1 MKKLVYILA
10 VSVLASCAFADLTIT
25 DWVWDDINVIYI
37 DYDVITD
44 YAPAGFTAGGDPY
57 DPGLGSY
64 RFYFYSDN
72 VSGWL
77 YNGNDSFTVTFE
89 GFRDRDFYPSPG
101 ALTVYVDDGS
111 RNAVCYMV
119 PWSGNGAYTFTAEDV
134 FPGWNTGDSIEG
146 LEVGR
151 VEVFLEHVK
160 WTPRTYGRVTVALNT
175 PEEETEVPEPA
186 TAAYALMGLGSLA
199 GIKRRIKK

>member
-1 MKKLVYILA
+1 MKKLLYILA
-10 VSVLASCAFADLTIT
+10 VSVLASCAFADFTAT
-25 DWVWDDINVIYI
+25 DWVWDAPYTD
-37 DYDVITD
+37 DYFVTD
-44 YAPAGFTAGGDPY
+44 YAPAGFAVESSYYNP
-57 DPGLGSY
+57 DPGSFG
-64 RFYFYSDN
+64 FHFYSDN

-89 GFRDRDFYPSPG
+89 GFLDRDFDPSYG
-101 ALTVYVDDGS
+101 ALIVYVDDGF

-119 PWSGNGAYTFTAEDV
+119 PWSGNGAYTFTAEDIV
-134 FPGWNTGDSIEG
+134 PGWNTGDSIEG
-146 LEVGR
+146 LEVGC